1 VAAAPVTATDRLEL
15 DDMQGLLLRGYGNL
29 RAACF
34 LLYGVE
40 QPAAAR
46 DFLAALADRVTP
58 ASQKPGEHAL
68 HIAVTVP
75 GLRRLGL
82 PDAVVNGFPLE
93 MREGMVTAHRSRIL
107 GDVHE
112 SAPDRWAFGGP
123 AGPEVHMMLLVYGAE
138 RSLLT
143 PLVREL
149 DREAKRG
156 GLREIARLETT
167 DIGPA
172 EHFGFH
178 DGISQPRLDGIG
190 AATHDQDETLR
201 AGELVLGYRDEY
213 GLYAVRPMVAPHD
226 DPAGTLPADAEGS
239 PDHDLGRNGS
249 YLVFRQLEQD
259 VPGFWRYV
267 DDAARHDGREADA
280 EARLALA
287 SKLVGRWPGGAPLV
301 LSPHSDDPALADAN
315 DFRYHAADADGQRC
329 PLGAHIRRTNPR
341 DSLDPQPGT
350 THSIEVA
357 NHHRLLRRGRSYGPR
372 LPIDTALAGE
382 GDDTPRG
389 LYFICLNTNLSRQF
403 EFVQQTWVRSPKFAG
418 LYDEPDPILAGG
430 SFSIPTETVRRR
442 LASVPRFVTVRG
454 GAYCFLPGIR
464 AVRYL
469 ASLGGVG
476 SGGEPGNSSRP
487 VGS

>member
-1 VAAAPVTATDRLEL
+1 
-15 DDMQGLLLRGYGNL
+15 MQGLLLRGYGGL

-34 LLYGVE
+34 MLYGVE
-40 QPAAAR
+40 HPAAAR
-46 DFLAALADRVTP
+46 EFLAALADRVTP
-58 ASQKPGEHAL
+58 ASRKPAQQAL

-82 PDAVVNGFPLE
+82 PDAVVAGFPLE

-107 GDVHE
+107 GDVDA
-112 SAPDRWAFGGP
+112 SAPEGWKFGGP
-123 AGPEVHMMLLVYGAE
+123 AGPEVHMMLLVYGGNS
-138 RSLLT
+138 SLLA
-143 PLVREL
+143 PIVREL
-149 DREAKRG
+149 AGEAKEG
-156 GLREIARLETT
+156 GLGEIVRLETT
-167 DIGPA
+167 DIGRA
-172 EHFGFH
+172 EHFGFR
-178 DGISQPRLDGIG
+178 DGISQPRLEGIG
-190 AATHDQDETLR
+190 SATHGQDETLR

-213 GLYAVRPMVAPHD
+213 GLYALRPMVASHE
-226 DPAGTLPADAEGS
+226 DPAGTLPADAGGS
-239 PDHDLGRNGS
+239 PQHDLGRNGS

-259 VPGFWRYV
+259 VHGFWRYV
-267 DDAARHDGREADA
+267 DAAARHDGRGANP
-280 EARLALA
+280 EARIELA

-301 LSPHSDDPALADAN
+301 LSPDSDDPALADAN
-315 DFRYHAADADGQRC
+315 DFRYHAADAYGQRC
-329 PLGAHIRRTNPR
+329 PVAAHVRRANPR
-341 DSLDPQPGT
+341 DSLDPRPGT
-350 THSIEVA
+350 ARSIEVA

-372 LPIDTALAGE
+372 LPMDDALAHG

-442 LASVPRFVTVRG
+442 LPDVPRFVTVRG
-454 GAYCFLPGIR
+454 GAYFFLPGIR

-469 ASLGGVG
+469 AGLGGVG

>member
-1 VAAAPVTATDRLEL
+1 VAAARVTAPDQLEL

-34 LLYGVE
+34 LLYVVE
-40 QPAAAR
+40 DPAAAGEL
-46 DFLAALADRVTP
+46 LAALADRVTP
-58 ASQKPGEHAL
+58 ASQKPGEQAL

-82 PDAVVNGFPLE
+82 PDGVVNGFPLE

-107 GDVHE
+107 GDVDE
-112 SAPDRWAFGGP
+112 SAPDRWTFGGP
-123 AGPEVHMMLLVYGAE
+123 ARPEVHVMLLVYGAE
-138 RSLLT
+138 RSVLT

-149 DREAKRG
+149 AGAAKKG
-156 GLREIARLETT
+156 GLREIVRLQTT
-167 DIGPA
+167 DIGRA

-178 DGISQPRLDGIG
+178 DGISQPRLEGIG
-190 AATHDQDETLR
+190 TATHDQDETLR

-213 GLYAVRPMVAPHD
+213 GLYAVRPLVAPHD
-226 DPAGTLPADAEGS
+226 DPAGTLPPDAEGS
-239 PDHDLGRNGS
+239 PHHDLGRNGS

-267 DDAARHDGREADA
+267 EDAARHDGRQAGSQ
-280 EARLALA
+280 ARLALA

-301 LSPHSDDPALADAN
+301 LSPHADDPALADSN
-315 DFRYHAADADGQRC
+315 DFRYQIADADGQRC
-329 PLGAHIRRTNPR
+329 PVGAHIRRTNPR
-341 DSLDPQPGT
+341 DSLDPRPGT
-350 THSIEVA
+350 AHSVEVT

-372 LPIDTALAGE
+372 LPIDDALADE

-442 LASVPRFVTVRG
+442 LADVPRFVTVRG
-454 GAYCFLPGIR
+454 GAYFFLPGIR
-464 AVRYL
+464 ALRYV